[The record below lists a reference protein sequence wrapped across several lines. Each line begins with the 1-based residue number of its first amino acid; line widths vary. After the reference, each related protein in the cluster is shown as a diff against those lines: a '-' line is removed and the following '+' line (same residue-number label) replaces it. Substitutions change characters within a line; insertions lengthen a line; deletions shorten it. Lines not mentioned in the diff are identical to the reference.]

1 MSVFVCT
8 LAFARAVRA
17 AGLGQVRP
25 LPIALGRAP
34 DFGSGQVQFDVVI
47 DLETFAHICMV
58 RAFWTP
64 RNLGWPNAGPSRHS
78 LLVFVGCAPVNNIP
92 SGTARMCERLESMT

>member
-17 AGLGQVRP
+17 AGPGQVRP
-25 LPIALGRAP
+25 FPIELGRAP
-34 DFGSGQVQFDVVI
+34 DFGSGHVQFHVVTE
-47 DLETFAHICMV
+47 LEKLACL
-58 RAFWTP
+58 P
-64 RNLGWPNAGPSRHS
+64 DAGPSRHS

>member
-25 LPIALGRAP
+25 LPMALGRAP
-34 DFGSGQVQFDVVI
+34 DFGSGHVQFPVVI
-47 DLETFAHICMV
+47 ELEKLACLYGQGVLDAEEF
-58 RAFWTP
+58 
-64 RNLGWPNAGPSRHS
+64 
-78 LLVFVGCAPVNNIP
+78 
-92 SGTARMCERLESMT
+92 RMAKRRPIQA

>member
-17 AGLGQVRP
+17 AGPGQVRP

-34 DFGSGQVQFDVVI
+34 DFGSGHVQFHVVTE
-47 DLETFAHICMV
+47 LEKLACLYGQGVLDAEEF
-58 RAFWTP
+58 
-64 RNLGWPNAGPSRHS
+64 
-78 LLVFVGCAPVNNIP
+78 
-92 SGTARMCERLESMT
+92 RMAKRRPIQA